1 MDYPGN
7 CLGYAAFD
15 GQLRKVY
22 NFVTTLY
29 TSGTG
34 VRATVE
40 EISTEVEDLGL
51 PAANKSG
58 HFRAALIYLENEL
71 VKNELVSLF
80 KKAGLSKQDI
90 NIL

>member
-1 MDYPGN
+1 MGN
-7 CLGYAAFD
+7 CGKCIILS
-15 GQLRKVY
+15 LHC
-22 NFVTTLY
+22 THL
-29 TSGTG
+29 GTG

-40 EISTEVEDLGL
+40 EISMEVEDLGL
-51 PAANKSG
+51 PAAKKSTN
-58 HFRAALIYLENEL
+58 FRAALIHLGNEL